1 MLGHTILSG
10 FHPPAKYSNELFG
23 VEYLY
28 SQTGHTFTP
37 DVDAEAETGI
47 EGLSQQDEGFF
58 ESSLDTDTCALPSDD
73 NEEDD
78 DEQEEVRIIN
88 SIDSV
93 LVSSTSILGATGC
106 CT

>member
-1 MLGHTILSG
+1 MLGNTILSG

-28 SQTGHTFTP
+28 SQTGDTFTP
-37 DVDAEAETGI
+37 DVDKEVETGI

-78 DEQEEVRIIN
+78 DQEEEVRLMN
-88 SIDSV
+88 SIK
-93 LVSSTSILGATGC
+93 LIQVSLTSATGC